1 MGGGSPIKSAFC
13 VLHFEPGPVC
23 FLDGLENRFE
33 LTVLFVGSQLLAFSL
48 ADVDGN
54 FCYHGNSLPHPPP
67 IKYYHHSKLA
77 NTMKHIHLPS
87 HNPHHPPPPPTP
99 PPPPP
104 PPPPHTHTHLP
115 FPLTYTQMNVGGASD
130 RPVPRDI
137 WTIVQAKLADPEN
150 ADKIEYNRVR
160 RRGVFSACTL
170 L

>member
-1 MGGGSPIKSAFC
+1 MGGGSPIKSPFC
-13 VLHFEPGPVC
+13 VLHFEPGAVC
-23 FLDGLENRFE
+23 FLDGLENRLE
-33 LTVLFVGSQLLAFSL
+33 LTVLYVGLQLLAFSL

-77 NTMKHIHLPS
+77 NTMKHIHLSS
-87 HNPHHPPPPPTP
+87 HIP

-104 PPPPHTHTHLP
+104 PPTHISP
-115 FPLTYTQMNVGGASD
+115 SPLTYTQMNVGGASD